1 MLDISHYTKIVTITQ
16 IFYNISTLRYNYLK
30 RILRGNMVL
39 NILIALFAFVF
50 GFLCAFLVV
59 KNKFNK
65 EILDL
70 KVTNAKLEEGILA
83 SEKNNKTS
91 DDIFAKLKDEFKN
104 IANQALIDNQN
115 QLLKQ
120 NSTSIE
126 EKLKPLDEAIKR
138 YQHEVGEFKLS
149 NAKDNSSLKTEIARL
164 IENTKEAQDV
174 TRNLTLALTENR
186 NKKGEY
192 GEDTL
197 QILLD
202 SCGMQENVHYVK
214 HFATHSINADG
225 NNRAVYPDFVLN
237 LPDNKNIVIDSKLNL
252 TSYLRYI
259 EAENQADKDEQLKNF
274 KSDIK
279 NTIKDLAKKNYAAAD
294 GINSPDFIFMYIP
307 LESSLSV
314 IYNDNALVH
323 FALDNNIIL
332 IGNISL
338 LATLRLVKMLLAQ
351 EKQNESALE
360 IASLGASLYDKFY
373 AFSQDLLSIQKKFKD
388 TDAEFTKALNRFT
401 RGEDSLFKTTEKLKT
416 LGITSS
422 KEIPAELLEEVPVEA

>member
-1 MLDISHYTKIVTITQ
+1 MLDTSHYTKIVTITQ
-16 IFYNISTLRYNYLK
+16 IFYNISTLRYNYFK
-30 RILRGNMVL
+30 RILRGNM
-39 NILIALFAFVF
+39 ILYILVTLIAFVF
-50 GFLCAFLVV
+50 GFLCAYLIA
-59 KNKFNK
+59 KTKFNK
-65 EILDL
+65 EIIDL
-70 KVTNAKLEEGILA
+70 KVLNAKLEE
-83 SEKNNKTS
+83 SVTSFEKSAKTS
-91 DDIFAKLKDEFKN
+91 DNILSTLKDEFKN

-126 EKLKPLDEAIKR
+126 EKLKPLDDAIKR
-138 YQHEVGEFKLS
+138 YQHEVSEFKLS
-149 NAKDNSSLKTEIARL
+149 NAKDNSSLKTEIGKL

-174 TRNLTLALTENR
+174 TKNLTLALTENR

-214 HFATHSINADG
+214 HFATHSVNADG
-225 NNRAVYPDFVLN
+225 NYRAVYPDFVLN

-259 EAENQADKDEQLKNF
+259 DAETQADKDEQLKNF

-279 NTIKDLAKKNYAAAD
+279 NTIKDLAKKNYAQAD

-373 AFSQDLLSIQKKFKD
+373 AFSQDLLAIQRKLRD
-388 TDAEFTKALNRFT
+388 TDGEFTKALNRFT

-422 KEIPAELLEEVPVEA
+422 KEIPAELLEEVPVQV

>member
-1 MLDISHYTKIVTITQ
+1 
-16 IFYNISTLRYNYLK
+16 
-30 RILRGNMVL
+30 MVL
-39 NILIALFAFVF
+39 NILIATSTFVL
-50 GFLCAFLVV
+50 GFLIAFISL
-59 KNKFNK
+59 KSKFAR
-65 EILDL
+65 EITDL
-70 KVTNAKLEEGILA
+70 KIINARLEETV
-83 SEKNNKTS
+83 SSSFKNNKTA

-115 QLLKQ
+115 QLMVQ
-120 NSTSIE
+120 NSASIE

-149 NAKDNSSLKTEIARL
+149 NAKDNSSLKTEITRL
-164 IENTKEAQDV
+164 IENTKETQDI

-214 HFATHSINADG
+214 HFPTHSVNADG

-252 TSYLRYI
+252 ISYLRYI
-259 EAENQADKDEQLKNF
+259 EAENQAEKDEQLKNF

-279 NTIKDLAKKNYAAAD
+279 NTIKDLAKKNYAQAE
-294 GINSPDFIFMYIP
+294 GINSPDFIFIYIP
-307 LESSLSV
+307 LESSLAL
-314 IYNDNALVH
+314 IYNDNALIH
-323 FALDNNIIL
+323 FALDNNVIL

-351 EKQNESALE
+351 EKQNESAFE
-360 IASLGASLYDKFY
+360 IAALGASLYEKFC
-373 AFSQDLLSIQKKFKD
+373 AFSQDLLNIQKKFKD
-388 TDAEFTKALNRFT
+388 TDAEFGRALNRFT
-401 RGEDSLFKTTEKLKT
+401 RGDDSLFKTTEKLKE

-422 KEIPAELLEEVPVEA
+422 KQIPTELLEEATLNAPLCEDV

>member
-1 MLDISHYTKIVTITQ
+1 M
-16 IFYNISTLRYNYLK
+16 F
-30 RILRGNMVL
+30 L
-39 NILIALFAFVF
+39 NILIATFAFSF
-50 GFLCAFLVV
+50 GFLIAFISL
-59 KNKFNK
+59 KSKFMR
-65 EILDL
+65 EITDL
-70 KVTNAKLEEGILA
+70 KVANAKLEENVLH
-83 SEKNNKTS
+83 SERNIKTS

-164 IENTKEAQDV
+164 VENTKEAQEV

-197 QILLD
+197 QILLE

-214 HFATHSINADG
+214 HFPTHSVSEDG
-225 NNRAVYPDFVLN
+225 VYKAVYPDFVLN

-279 NTIKDLAKKNYAAAD
+279 NTIKDLAKKNYATAE

-314 IYNDNALVH
+314 IYSDNALVH

-351 EKQNESALE
+351 EKQNKSALE
-360 IASLGASLYDKFY
+360 IATLGASLYEKCC
-373 AFSQDLLSIQKKFKD
+373 AFSQDLLNIQKKLKD
-388 TDAEFTKALNRFT
+388 TDKEFGTALNRFT

-422 KEIPAELLEEVPVEA
+422 KEIPAEFLDEIPFEVAQAE